1 MTYENGEY
9 YEGMF
14 LQNKKEGKG
23 ILKMVSGDKYE
34 GMFSNDL
41 MHGFGIYTRMD
52 GEILESEFFEG
63 KQ

>member
-1 MTYENGEY
+1 
-9 YEGMF
+9 
-14 LQNKKEGKG
+14 
-23 ILKMVSGDKYE
+23 MVSGDKYE

-41 MHGFGIYTRMD
+41 MHGFGIYTRKD